1 MTPPGGLN
9 RVNACQVFGGERDVE
24 RLQVVFELRERTR
37 PDDRAR
43 DPGLADRPR
52 ERELA
57 HGNALLFGDLLE
69 GVDGFERPGATEES
83 RGPLVRAVREAALG
97 LIALPPVLARQEAAG
112 ERTPRDERDAEGLAR
127 GDELPLDAPVEQVV
141 RRLLR
146 HEAVEPELFRGP

>member
-1 MTPPGGLN
+1 ARLKGRGTRRGDQARLGLVPPRFSPAILVGAERRLVE
-9 RVNACQVFGGERDVE
+9 RDDDAARRAELVNGCQVFGGDRAVE
-24 RLQVVFELRERTR
+24 RPQVVFELRERTR

-43 DPGLADRPR
+43 DPGLADRQR

-97 LIALPPVLARQEAAG
+97 LIAL
-112 ERTPRDERDAEGLAR
+112 
-127 GDELPLDAPVEQVV
+127 
-141 RRLLR
+141 
-146 HEAVEPELFRGP
+146 